1 MPLCKEIGITR
12 ISDITFMDRL
22 YIPNYSTTL
31 PGTDDIFWVYGG
43 KGTTRA
49 QAKVSALM
57 ESIERYSSMP
67 SINPRTTINDSY
79 LHLSD
84 SFDKVL
90 HPAEVIEPVNP
101 NYNEAR
107 YIRFLSRIRSAKR

>member
-57 ESIERYSSMP
+57 ESIER
-67 SINPRTTINDSY
+67 
-79 LHLSD
+79 
-84 SFDKVL
+84 
-90 HPAEVIEPVNP
+90 
-101 NYNEAR
+101 
-107 YIRFLSRIRSAKR
+107 